1 MAAHYTSPSKK
12 AAHAFLCDE
21 MLRLRGGRPVK
32 TMLTLPSEDAWCVIA
47 VRRAQ
52 GEDIGSRQIAE
63 WAPKSPVV
71 ASPVLEAWGIER
83 QSEIVR
89 RSTLTERGVLQRFL
103 ATDVS
108 TFGSKSPEIMELL
121 SGSRR
126 SLRISRLEEQSIPQF
141 DLIFLDWT
149 NPYTRRSAEDLQRL
163 VARRAAPGAIV
174 AATSIAGQVEP
185 WPRHA
190 SVHRYRNA
198 ASDVSLAIWSITPG
212 YIRRSIPHPGEEA

>member
-1 MAAHYTSPSKK
+1 MAAHYASASKK

-21 MLRLRGGRPVK
+21 MLRLRSGHPAR

-52 GEDIGSRQIAE
+52 GERIGSRQIAE
-63 WAPKSPVV
+63 WAPKSPVIE
-71 ASPVLEAWGIER
+71 SPVLEAWGIER

-108 TFGSKSPEIMELL
+108 TFGSKSPEVMELL

-126 SLRISRLEEQSIPQF
+126 SLRIGRLDEPDIPQF
-141 DLIFLDWT
+141 DLVFLDWT
-149 NPYTRRSAEDLQRL
+149 NPYTRRSAEDLHRL
-163 VARRAAPGAIV
+163 ITRRAAPGAVV

-198 ASDVSLAIWSITPG
+198 SSDVSLAIWSITPG
-212 YIRRSIPHPGEEA
+212 YLHQPIRHPGDTE